1 MRVVFVNTTAHQ
13 NKEKKMRNNATHR
26 RWSKLPCEVQDKQ
39 YLILSSETVLRFV
52 SRPSSKDVA
61 ST

>member
-39 YLILSSETVLRFV
+39 YRLILSSETV
-52 SRPSSKDVA
+52 
-61 ST
+61 